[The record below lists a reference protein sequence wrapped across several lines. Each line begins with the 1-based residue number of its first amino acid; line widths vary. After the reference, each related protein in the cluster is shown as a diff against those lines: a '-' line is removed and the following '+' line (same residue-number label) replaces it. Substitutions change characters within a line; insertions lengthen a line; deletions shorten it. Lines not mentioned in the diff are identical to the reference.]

1 MCKIGD
7 IIAVPNFVGDGN
19 NLVGTHYF
27 IVVNDNNGKI
37 EGLDFN
43 VVGTVMSSFKS
54 EEHKKKKLK
63 YEENIEITEKEGKIN
78 NRDLR
83 DGYIKADQ
91 LHYFNKKKTNYF
103 VVGQVDG
110 DVLIRLLQRMQY
122 LDTKGNLKQNIE
134 NIKPENTLVES
145 DNEEDLVKQ

>member
-7 IIAVPNFVGDGN
+7 IITVSNFVGDGN
-19 NLVGTHYF
+19 NQVSNHYF
-27 IVVNDNNGKI
+27 VVVNDKNGEI
-37 EGLDFN
+37 EGLNFD

-54 EEHKKKKLK
+54 EEHRMKKLQ
-63 YEENIEITEKEGKIN
+63 YEENLEIIETDGKIN

-91 LHYFNKKKTNYF
+91 LHYFNKENTNYF

-110 DVLIRLLQRMQY
+110 DVLIRLLEKMQY
-122 LDTKGNLKQNIE
+122 LDTKGKLKQNIE
-134 NIKPENTLVES
+134 NIKETS
-145 DNEEDLVKQ
+145 KC

>member
-27 IVVNDNNGKI
+27 VVVNDNNGKI
-37 EGLDFN
+37 EGLDFD

-54 EEHKKKKLK
+54 EEHKHRKLK
-63 YEENIEITEKEGKIN
+63 YEENIEIKEQDGKIN
-78 NRDLR
+78 HKKLK

-91 LHYFNKKKTNYF
+91 LHYFNKNNTVYF

-110 DVLIRLLQRMQY
+110 DVLIKLLQRMQY
-122 LDTKGNLKQNIE
+122 LDTKGKLKQNIE
-134 NIKPENTLVES
+134 NIRFINTSEENEMVS
-145 DNEEDLVKQ
+145 NR